1 MGDKGD
7 RKMIEV
13 EAGKIIEQPQGK
25 ILRIKKGQEGVDFH
39 GILAQFCQYADIAHS
54 FLHVDKLKQYVV
66 QVPLQ
71 YQKAF
76 DAGTYFI
83 NQNKKTGVMWPALME
98 VKEDGRWGFIDN
110 LPIKEQELIHGN
122 PMHDI
127 ATNFYN
133 LALQKQIASLAEKV
147 EQTYKIVERI
157 EHGQMDD
164 RIAGLYSGREQIQ
177 HAMLLEDPQDKKQA
191 IALGRQSLTD
201 AKYQLGLTLKRRIEE
216 FEPIPDSTFRQLN
229 LAFRQKGVFDRRD
242 DEIDEIQNYY
252 ALFLDATQLLAAS
265 YIVTGDIEAAT
276 QTYKD
281 SIEFVSTIDFS
292 NVQTIRH
299 IHKQKEIKDLFVFHP
314 ITDINAEKKKLDAA
328 AKEYDYLLI
337 EASGNELL
345 EVLGNV
351 GRIQESKTE

>member
-1 MGDKGD
+1 MNNTGD

-13 EAGKIIEQPQGK
+13 KAGKIIEQPQGK
-25 ILRIKKGQEGVDFH
+25 VLRIKKGQEGIDFQ
-39 GILAQFCQYADIAHS
+39 GILAQFCQYADITHS
-54 FLHVDKLKQYVV
+54 LLHVDKLKQYVV

-76 DAGTYFI
+76 DAGVYFI

-98 VKEDGRWGFIDN
+98 VKENGRWGFIDN

-127 ATNFYN
+127 SMNLYN

-201 AKYQLGLTLKRRIEE
+201 AKYQLGMTLKRRIET
-216 FEPIPDSTFRQLN
+216 FEPIPDGWWMQWWQ
-229 LAFRQKGVFDRRD
+229 AFKHKGIYDRRD
-242 DEIDEIQNYY
+242 DEFQEMQDYY
-252 ALFLDATQLLAAS
+252 ALFLEATNLLAAS
-265 YIVTGDIEAAT
+265 YVVTGDIEAAK
-276 QTYKD
+276 QTYSD
-281 SIEFVSTIDFS
+281 SEQFMSTIEFS
-292 NVQTIRH
+292 NAQTIRR
-299 IHKQKEIKDLFVFHP
+299 IHKPKDVQNTFVFHP
-314 ITDINAEKKKLDAA
+314 VDYVKAEREEAEEA
-328 AKEYDYLLI
+328 AKEYDYMLI
-337 EASGNELL
+337 EASGQDLL

-351 GRIQESKTE
+351 EEIRE

>member
-1 MGDKGD
+1 MYNNGN
-7 RKMIEV
+7 RKMVEV

-25 ILRIKKGQEGVDFH
+25 VLRIKRNQEGIDYK
-39 GILAQFCQYADIAHS
+39 GILARLCQYADIAHS
-54 FLHVDKLKQYVV
+54 LSHVEKLKQYVV

-83 NQNKKTGVMWPALME
+83 NQNKQTGVMWPSLME
-98 VKEDGRWGFIDN
+98 VKGNGRWGFIDN

-127 ATNFYN
+127 SMSFYN

-201 AKYQLGLTLKRRIEE
+201 AKHQLGMTLKRRIEGY
-216 FEPIPDSTFRQLN
+216 EPIPDGQWAQRWQ
-229 LAFRQKGVFDRRD
+229 AIKHKGIYNRRD
-242 DEIDEIQNYY
+242 DEFQEMQDYY
-252 ALFLDATQLLAAS
+252 ALYLEATNLLAAS
-265 YIVTGDIEAAT
+265 YVVTGDIEAAK
-276 QTYKD
+276 QAYND
-281 SIEFVSTIDFS
+281 SEQFIATIEFS
-292 NVQTIRH
+292 NAQTIRH
-299 IHKQKEIKDLFVFHP
+299 IHKPKDVQNMFVFHP
-314 ITDINAEKKKLDAA
+314 VEYIKAEKEEAEEA
-328 AKEYDYLLI
+328 AKEYDYMLI
-337 EASGNELL
+337 EASGQDLL
-345 EVLGNV
+345 EVFGNV
-351 GRIQESKTE
+351 K